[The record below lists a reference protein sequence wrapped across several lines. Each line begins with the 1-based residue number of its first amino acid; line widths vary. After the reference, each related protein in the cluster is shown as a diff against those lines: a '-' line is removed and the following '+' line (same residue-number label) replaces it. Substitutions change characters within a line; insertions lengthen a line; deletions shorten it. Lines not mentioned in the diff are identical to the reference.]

1 MSILVTGGAG
11 YIGSHTVL
19 CLLERGYN
27 VVVLDNLSNSSY
39 ESLRRVQAITQRDIV
54 YYQGDITDR
63 IFLGKIF
70 SENTIEAVIH
80 FAGLKSVSESI
91 KYPTKY
97 YENNVMGSIILLEEM
112 MKHGIYKLILVHRQ
126 PFTVNQSVSLLQ
138 KIAKQAVL
146 LIPMVRQN
154 LWLSRFYRIQPKR
167 NRN

>member
-54 YYQGDITDR
+54 YYQGYITDR

-70 SENTIEAVIH
+70 SENTIA
-80 FAGLKSVSESI
+80 
-91 KYPTKY
+91 
-97 YENNVMGSIILLEEM
+97 
-112 MKHGIYKLILVHRQ
+112 
-126 PFTVNQSVSLLQ
+126 
-138 KIAKQAVL
+138 
-146 LIPMVRQN
+146 
-154 LWLSRFYRIQPKR
+154 SR
-167 NRN
+167 